1 LKSAL
6 RRSFSEAVSNGGWVV
21 DWLWTL
27 EEFGGSNFKLGS
39 CQPGFS
45 FATLP
50 VTSIGPKKGDSCEK
64 WKEETRLDIRTS
76 SRTKIHGAKENAGEE
91 NCQVSKAY

>member
-1 LKSAL
+1 LAELVTNVDRAQMSRSDPAPGSGALGRLKSAL
-6 RRSFSEAVSNGGWVV
+6 RRSFPEAVSNGGWVV

-39 CQPGFS
+39 YQPGFS

-50 VTSIGPKKGDSCEK
+50 VTSIGP
-64 WKEETRLDIRTS
+64 
-76 SRTKIHGAKENAGEE
+76 
-91 NCQVSKAY
+91 